1 MNVLNWNK
9 LIEID
14 PLVTSDKDFNFENW
28 ICIAIAFQVI
38 GRRNMTADGR
48 MKFNLG
54 RLQNLGI
61 GYIIGY
67 ITCEICINPKSDV
80 GYYIIQRKVIL
91 PILNSLPDWNGDSGG
106 FEVILF
112 YNQIPRKQGKYIFY
126 EFNLDFAFAKL
137 IRKVNR

>member
-1 MNVLNWNK
+1 
-9 LIEID
+9 
-14 PLVTSDKDFNFENW
+14 
-28 ICIAIAFQVI
+28 
-38 GRRNMTADGR
+38 MTADGR

-80 GYYIIQRKVIL
+80 GYYVIQRKVIL